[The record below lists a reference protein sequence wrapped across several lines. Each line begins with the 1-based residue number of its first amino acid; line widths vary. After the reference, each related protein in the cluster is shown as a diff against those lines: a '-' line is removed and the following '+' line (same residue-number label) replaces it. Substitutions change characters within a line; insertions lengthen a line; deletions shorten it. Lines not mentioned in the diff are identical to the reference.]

1 MADAD
6 ATIGW
11 DNRDFKRGAREAT
24 KTLNKFEGGFSKSF
38 KSIGKLAG
46 PALAVGGLAK
56 WGSAIFEGTLRL
68 EELTVSLQ
76 TVSDGTESL
85 DDQLTALRKTARL
98 PGLGFEEAIEGSVR
112 LQAAGLSAQQ
122 SREAIEQFGNALAAA
137 GKGKA
142 DLDGV
147 ILALTQIAAKG
158 KISAEEVNQIAERVP
173 QIRAVMK
180 EAFGTAVA
188 EDIQKLGVSAE
199 EFISKTIDA
208 LGGLARAGSTARN
221 EMENAKDGVNQ
232 LNMALGEKLGVASLT
247 SGIAGF
253 FGESAGNLADDLREM
268 GKELP
273 TFEEMVRTYDI
284 AGAKAALEREVKAGY
299 AAAQDAM
306 EAEDDALVLKIV
318 RDTEDLE
325 KGLQD
330 FGNYFFEIQ
339 EQLKKDDAQNALTES
354 AKRNAE
360 DRLKILEG
368 EAAAAQ
374 AILSKGTLQGD
385 VDKLDFDGLSDADK
399 LAKLKGD
406 LAGVL
411 QDAWVNNTDELR
423 ADVAGAEASG
433 DSVAQ
438 VADLEALKAALILEK
453 EIEAISKRI
462 AETEARKWDDA
473 LAKGK
478 EIVDIQKEAE
488 DVSNEAAERDAILA
502 KKREEFDLEQQ
513 ILGLRAKGNDAEA
526 DAMQKALDIRRDAAS
541 IAQQLG
547 ISEAEALVLAKETA
561 DLKERANAADRAAA
575 NGADAGRSKIYKK
588 RDDEKR
594 LTRRSF
600 GGLDETPTFSN
611 LDAGAALQ
619 ERIGNKGLLDKV
631 SNEVGSDN
639 KVPIGKAKDSH
650 LSVAEKQ
657 LVANERTATAIE
669 NLTAQ

>member
-56 WGSAIFEGTLRL
+56 WGGAIFEGTLRL
-68 EELTVSLQ
+68 EELTVSLK

-122 SREAIEQFGNALAAA
+122 SREAIEQFGNALASA

-158 KISAEEVNQIAERVP
+158 KISAEEINQIAERVP

-188 EDIQKLGVSAE
+188 GDIQKLGVSAE

-221 EMENAKDGVNQ
+221 ELENAKDGVNQ
-232 LNMALGEKLGVASLT
+232 LNMAIGEKLGVASLT

-299 AAAQDAM
+299 AAAKDAM

-354 AKRNAE
+354 ARRNSE

-385 VDKLDFDGLSDADK
+385 VDKLDYDGLTDPEK
-399 LAKLKGD
+399 LAKLEGD

-423 ADVAGAEASG
+423 GDVAGAEASG

-462 AETEARKWDDA
+462 AETEARKWDEA
-473 LAKGK
+473 LEKGK
-478 EIVDIQKEAE
+478 EIANIQKEAE
-488 DVSNEAAERDAILA
+488 EVSNEAAERDAILA

-526 DAMQKALDIRRDAAS
+526 DAMQKALDIRRDAAA

-600 GGLDETPTFSN
+600 GGLDEAATFSN
-611 LDAGAALQ
+611 LDAGDALQ

>member
-38 KSIGKLAG
+38 AAIGKLAG
-46 PALAVGGLAK
+46 PALAVGGLVK
-56 WGSAIFEGTLRL
+56 WGGAIFESTLRL
-68 EELTVSLQ
+68 EELKVSLE
-76 TVSDGTESL
+76 TVSDGTETL
-85 DDQLTALRKTARL
+85 DDQLNALRETAKL

-112 LQAAGLSAQQ
+112 LQAAGISASQ

-147 ILALTQIAAKG
+147 ILALTQIASKG
-158 KISAEEVNQIAERVP
+158 KISAEEINQIAERVP
-173 QIRAVMK
+173 QIRSVMK

-188 EDIQKLGVSAE
+188 GDIQKLGVSAE
-199 EFISKTIDA
+199 EFIAKTVGA
-208 LGGLARAGSTARN
+208 LGNLERAGSTARN
-221 EMENAKDGVNQ
+221 SLENLKDGISQ
-232 LNMALGEKLGVASLT
+232 LNMALGEKLGVESI
-247 SGIAGF
+247 SGTILDYYADGFADLAG
-253 FGESAGNLADDLREM
+253 
-268 GKELP
+268 
-273 TFEEMVRTYDI
+273 MVRE
-284 AGAKAALEREVKAGY
+284 AGASVNWEDLVREGDFVASAEALKAEIKDLVDQADKAMQGGDNKLLIKLVK
-299 AAAQDAM
+299 QFEAM
-306 EAEDDALVLKIV
+306 EAGLADYGNFYAATQARLIEEDAQEALTAKAKAESDKRIQIAEAEALAAGELLSSGK
-318 RDTEDLE
+318 
-325 KGLQD
+325 LQD
-330 FGNYFFEIQ
+330 EVG
-339 EQLKKDDAQNALTES
+339 
-354 AKRNAE
+354 
-360 DRLKILEG
+360 
-368 EAAAAQ
+368 
-374 AILSKGTLQGD
+374 
-385 VDKLDFDGLSDADK
+385 KLDFDVASDPEK

-438 VADLEALKAALILEK
+438 VADLESLKAALLLEK

-462 AETEARKWDDA
+462 AETEARKWDEA
-473 LAKGK
+473 LEKGK
-478 EIVDIQKEAE
+478 EIANIQKEAE
-488 DVSNEAAERDAILA
+488 EVSNEAAERDAILA

-575 NGADAGRSKIYKK
+575 SGADAGRSKIYKK

-639 KVPIGKAKDSH
+639 KVPAGKAKDSH

>member
-68 EELTVSLQ
+68 EELTVSLK

-85 DDQLTALRKTARL
+85 DDQLNALRKTARL

-208 LGGLARAGSTARN
+208 LGGLERAGSTARN
-221 EMENAKDGVNQ
+221 ELENAKDSANQ
-232 LNMALGEKLGVASLT
+232 LNQALGEKLGVASLT
-247 SGIAGF
+247 GGLAEF
-253 FGESAGNLADDLREM
+253 FGFGIQAIADGIRNSDA
-268 GKELP
+268 EL
-273 TFEEMVRTYDI
+273 TFEDFVNKGDVI
-284 AGAKAALEREVKAGY
+284 GAAEALKKEISAAY
-299 AAAQDAM
+299 AAAN
-306 EAEDDALVLKIV
+306 EARVAGDDDLVLKIV
-318 RDTEDLE
+318 RDTEPLE

-330 FGNYFFEIQ
+330 FTNYFIKVPR
-339 EQLKKDDAQNALTES
+339 QLKEADAQQALTDNLE
-354 AKRNAE
+354 AQAANRI
-360 DRLKILEG
+360 KILEG

-374 AILSKGTLQGD
+374 AILTKGTLQGD
-385 VDKLDFDGLSDADK
+385 VDKLDFDGLTDPEK
-399 LAKLKGD
+399 LAKLEGD

-438 VADLEALKAALILEK
+438 VADLESLKAALLLEK

-462 AETEARKWDDA
+462 AETEARKWDEA
-473 LAKGK
+473 LEKGK
-478 EIVDIQKEAE
+478 EIVNIQKEAE

-547 ISEAEALVLAKETA
+547 ISEAEALILAKETA

-600 GGLDETPTFSN
+600 GGLDEAATFSN
-611 LDAGAALQ
+611 LDAGDALQ

>member
-68 EELTVSLQ
+68 EELTVSLK

-85 DDQLTALRKTARL
+85 DDQLNALRKTARL

-208 LGGLARAGSTARN
+208 LGGLERAGSTARN
-221 EMENAKDGVNQ
+221 ELENAKDSANQ
-232 LNMALGEKLGVASLT
+232 LNQALGEKLGVASLT
-247 SGIAGF
+247 GGLAEF
-253 FGESAGNLADDLREM
+253 FGFGIQAIADGIRNSDA
-268 GKELP
+268 EL
-273 TFEEMVRTYDI
+273 TFEDFVNKGDVI
-284 AGAKAALEREVKAGY
+284 GAAEALKKEISAAY
-299 AAAQDAM
+299 AAAN
-306 EAEDDALVLKIV
+306 EARVAGDDDLVLKIV
-318 RDTEDLE
+318 RDTEPLE

-330 FGNYFFEIQ
+330 FTNYFIKVQ
-339 EQLKKDDAQNALTES
+339 GQLKEADAQQALTDNLE
-354 AKRNAE
+354 AQAANRI
-360 DRLKILEG
+360 KILEG

-374 AILSKGTLQGD
+374 AILTKGTLQGD
-385 VDKLDFDGLSDADK
+385 VDKLDFDGLTDPEK
-399 LAKLKGD
+399 LAKLEGD

-438 VADLEALKAALILEK
+438 VADLESLKAALLLEK

-462 AETEARKWDDA
+462 AETEARKWDEA
-473 LAKGK
+473 LEKGK
-478 EIVDIQKEAE
+478 EIVNIQKEAE

-547 ISEAEALVLAKETA
+547 ISEAEALILAKETA

-600 GGLDETPTFSN
+600 GGLDEAATFSN
-611 LDAGAALQ
+611 LDAGDALQ